1 MIAIIADDLSGAAEM
16 AGICLRFGLTVQ
28 LCTENIGATTA
39 DVLIVSTDSR
49 SMSAKDAIAITE
61 SVCRKVLSLQP
72 TFIYKKVDS
81 VLRGYV
87 VEELQVQMKLMGKK
101 AAILLPANPSLGRT
115 IQQGLY
121 YIEGKPVHT
130 TSFANDPEFP
140 IRDSSIA
147 TMCNDASIKVLKHTD
162 ALLDEGIAVGE
173 VSTEPDLIFWASKS
187 LEKYVVAGAGDFF
200 NTILQQLYTQKE
212 QSGCSFQLPFLYVCG
227 TTYKRSLEEVQA
239 ITKGKNV
246 VAYLEIQPN
255 MEAVSINKNWLQ
267 RCSEILQAEQK
278 LVIAFDQATIQ
289 PHISAVFL
297 RNYMAAAVKEIVE
310 NNPIKE
316 MLVEGGSTA
325 NAILRA
331 LNMDAIHPI
340 NEVMRG
346 VVRMQSNQL
355 YITVKPGSYILP
367 TPIKELFFS

>member
-1 MIAIIADDLSGAAEM
+1 MIAIIADDLTGAAEM

-49 SMSAKDAIAITE
+49 SMSVTAAIAITE
-61 SVCRKVLSLQP
+61 SVCRTVLSLQP

-87 VEELQVQMKLMGKK
+87 VEELQIQMKLMGKK
-101 AAILLPANPSLGRT
+101 SAILLPANPSLGRT
-115 IQQGLY
+115 IQQGVY
-121 YIEGKPVHT
+121 YIEGNPVHT

-140 IRDSSIA
+140 ISGSSIA
-147 TMCNDASIKVLKHTD
+147 TMCNDASIKVLKQSD
-162 ALLDEGIAVGE
+162 AMLEEGIAVGE
-173 VSTEPDLIFWASKS
+173 VSTAADLTFWAATS
-187 LEKYVVAGAGDFF
+187 LENYVFAGAGDFF
-200 NTILQQLYTQKE
+200 TAWLQQRYTQKE

-227 TTYKRSLEEVQA
+227 TTYKRSVEEVLA

-246 VAYLEIQPN
+246 IAYLEINPKT
-255 MEAVSINKNWLQ
+255 EDAIINEDWLK
-267 RCSEILQAEQK
+267 RCRDILQAEQK
-278 LVIAFDQATIQ
+278 LVIAFDQATIP

-325 NAILRA
+325 NAVLKA

-346 VVRMQSNQL
+346 VVRMQSNHL
-355 YITVKPGSYILP
+355 YITVKPGSYTLP
-367 TPIKELFFS
+367 APIKELFFN

>member
-49 SMSAKDAIAITE
+49 SMSALEAIAITE

-87 VEELQVQMKLMGKK
+87 AEELQVQMKLMGKK

-130 TSFANDPEFP
+130 TSFVNDPEFP
-140 IRDSSIA
+140 IKDASIA
-147 TMCNDASIKVLKHTD
+147 TMCNDGSIKVLKPTD
-162 ALLDEGIAVGE
+162 ALLEEGIAVGE
-173 VSTEPDLIFWASKS
+173 VSSEPDLIFWASKS

-200 NTILQQLYTQKE
+200 NAILQQRYTQKE

-227 TTYKRSLEEVQA
+227 TTYKRSVEEVLA

-246 VAYLEIQPN
+246 IAYLEINPKK
-255 MEAVSINKNWLQ
+255 EDAIINEDWLK
-267 RCSEILQAEQK
+267 RCRDILQAEQK
-278 LVIAFDQATIQ
+278 LVIAFDQATLP

-325 NAILRA
+325 NAVLKM

-355 YITVKPGSYILP
+355 YITVKPGSYSLP

>member
-1 MIAIIADDLSGAAEM
+1 MIAIIADDLTGAAEM

-28 LCTENIGATTA
+28 LCTENMGATTA

-49 SMSAKDAIAITE
+49 SMSAPAAIAITE
-61 SVCRKVLSLQP
+61 SVCHKVLSLQP

-87 VEELQVQMKLMGKK
+87 VEELQIQMKLMGKK
-101 AAILLPANPSLGRT
+101 SAILLPANPSLGRT
-115 IQQGLY
+115 IQQGIY
-121 YIEGKPVHT
+121 YIEGNPVHT

-140 IRDSSIA
+140 IRGSSIA
-147 TMCNDASIKVLKHTD
+147 TMCNDATIIVLKHTD
-162 ALLDEGIAVGE
+162 ALLEEGIAVAK
-173 VSTEPDLIFWASKS
+173 VSTVSDLAFWAATS

-200 NTILQQLYTQKE
+200 TAWLQQRYTQKE

-227 TTYKRSLEEVQA
+227 TTYKRSVEEVQA

-246 VAYLEIQPN
+246 VVYLEIHPN
-255 MEAVSINKNWLQ
+255 TQSLCIDQNWLQ
-267 RCSEILQAEQK
+267 RCKEVLQAAQK
-278 LVIAFDQATIQ
+278 LVIAFDQATIP

-310 NNPIKE
+310 NNSIKE

-325 NAILRA
+325 NAVLKA

-367 TPIKELFFS
+367 APIKELFFS

>member
-39 DVLIVSTDSR
+39 DMLIVSTDSR
-49 SMSAKDAIAITE
+49 SMSALDAIAITE

-101 AAILLPANPSLGRT
+101 AALLLPANPSLGRT

-140 IRDSSIA
+140 IRDASIP

-200 NTILQQLYTQKE
+200 NAILQLRYSQKE
-212 QSGCSFQLPFLYVCG
+212 HTAFSFQLPFLYVCG

-278 LVIAFDQATIQ
+278 LVIAFDQATIP

-297 RNYMAAAVKEIVE
+297 RNYMATAVKEIVE

-367 TPIKELFFS
+367 TPLKELFFS